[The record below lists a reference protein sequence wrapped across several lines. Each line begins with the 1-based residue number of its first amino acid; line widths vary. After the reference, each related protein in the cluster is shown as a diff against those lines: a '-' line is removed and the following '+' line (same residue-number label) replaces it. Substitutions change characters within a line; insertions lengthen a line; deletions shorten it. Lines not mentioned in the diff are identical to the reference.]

1 MGPSRNITATPT
13 LYLLPFATQILK
25 KSVPAQ
31 DLTKVARFGIMAAAT
46 QPTMVESV
54 SNGRAIVESVYS
66 WYTVIIQQVYRRVY
80 RVYRGY
86 TGVYSKY
93 TAVYRG

>member
-1 MGPSRNITATPT
+1 
-13 LYLLPFATQILK
+13 
-25 KSVPAQ
+25 
-31 DLTKVARFGIMAAAT
+31 
-46 QPTMVESV
+46 MVESV
-54 SNGRAIVESVYS
+54 CHGRVTVESVYS
-66 WYTVIIQQVYRRVY
+66 WYTVIIQEVYRRVY